1 MSQVLSNILQVK
13 ERGATCIILSAL
25 EDITKVIDPAK
36 IDFLVKLSPN
46 KSVLTALTAIPP
58 LQLICYYTALA
69 RGVNPDQQIFN
80 AHDYNSMQ
88 V

>member
-1 MSQVLSNILQVK
+1 MSNILQVK
-13 ERGATCIILSAL
+13 ERGATSIILSAL
-25 EDITKVIDPAK
+25 EDITTVIDPAK

>member
-1 MSQVLSNILQVK
+1 MSNILQVK
-13 ERGATCIILSAL
+13 ERGATSIILSAL
-25 EDITKVIDPAK
+25 EDITTVIDPAK

-80 AHDYNSMQ
+80 AHDYNSMK
-88 V
+88 VSV

>member
-25 EDITKVIDPAK
+25 EDITTVIDPAK